1 MMHARWLENLGV
13 AIESLRARKMRSMLT
28 LLGVVIGVTSV
39 ISVAAIISGL
49 NRFVQE
55 RVEKLG
61 SRTYF
66 VARIQLGPQNFG
78 RLPEKIRKRRNFEYS
93 YARELRERCPSLD
106 ISTIFGTRA
115 AFFGES
121 NELRYGSERMENVF
135 IRGVEPEYAD
145 ALPLFEVEFGR
156 FIAAN
161 DVAQSRAVVVIGQ
174 AIADSLFPT
183 ADPLGKT
190 IRMNGKLFEVVGV
203 FAKDAGFFGGPGV
216 DQFACIPVSCFRKE
230 YPESKELIM
239 AVTVRKDAPLAR
251 GLDELTDAL
260 RRIRHTPFKDDND
273 FEIISPD
280 FLSALWNQLT
290 GALVI
295 LTSLVSSVGLVVGGI
310 GVMNIMLISVTE
322 RTAEI
327 GLRKAVGARRGDIR
341 AQFLMEAIVLTVSG
355 GLMGIA
361 LGWLVAFLVR
371 TFIPSVPATL
381 SYEWAALGVLIS
393 VSVGLFFGFYPA
405 NRAANLDPIICLRY
419 E

>member
-13 AIESLRARKMRSMLT
+13 AIESLRIRKMRSMLT

-66 VARIQLGPQNFG
+66 VSRIQLGPQNFG
-78 RLPEKIRKRRNFEYS
+78 RLPEKIRKRRYLEYS
-93 YARELRERCPSLD
+93 YSRELRERCPSLD
-106 ISTIFGTRA
+106 IATIFGTRA
-115 AFFGES
+115 AFFGQV
-121 NELRYGSERMENVF
+121 NEVRYGAEKMESVF

-156 FIAAN
+156 FVTAN

-190 IRMNGKLFEVVGV
+190 IRVNGKLFEVVGV

-216 DQFACIPVSCFRKE
+216 DQFACIPVTCFRKE
-230 YPESKELIM
+230 YPESKELAM
-239 AVTVRKDAPLAR
+239 AVTIRKDVPLAR

-260 RRIRHTPFKDDND
+260 RRIRRTPFKEDND
-273 FEIISPD
+273 FEVTSPD
-280 FLSALWNQLT
+280 FLSSLWNQLT

-295 LTSLVSSVGLVVGGI
+295 LTSLVSSVGLLVGGI

-327 GLRKAVGARRGDIR
+327 GLRKAVGARRSDIR

>member
-1 MMHARWLENLGV
+1 MIDSRWAENLSV
-13 AIESLRARKMRSMLT
+13 AWYSLSARKVRSLLT
-28 LLGVVIGVTSV
+28 LLGIVIGVTSV
-39 ISVAAIISGL
+39 IAVAAIISGL
-49 NRFVQE
+49 NRYISD

-66 VARIQLGPQNFG
+66 ISRIQVGPQNFG
-78 RLPEKIRKRRNFEYS
+78 RLPERIRKRRNFEYS
-93 YARELRERCPSLD
+93 YSRELRERCPSLD
-106 ISTIFGTRA
+106 IVSIFGTRA
-115 AFFGES
+115 AFFGTP
-121 NELRYGSERMENVF
+121 NEIRYGAEKIENVF
-135 IRGVEPEYAD
+135 IRGVEPGYVD
-145 ALPLFEVEFGR
+145 ALPLFEVEHGR
-156 FIAAN
+156 FVSPN
-161 DVAQSRAVVVIGQ
+161 DVEQSRMVVVIGQ
-174 AIADSLFPT
+174 AIADALFPT
-183 ADPLGKT
+183 ADPIGKT

-239 AVTVRKDAPLAR
+239 AVTVRKEVPLQR

-260 RRIRHTPFKDDND
+260 RRVRRTPFKDEND
-273 FEIISPD
+273 FEITSPD
-280 FLSALWNQLT
+280 FLSSLWNQLT

-295 LTSLVSSVGLVVGGI
+295 LTSLISSVGLLVGGI

-327 GLRKAVGARRGDIR
+327 GLRKAVGARRSDIR
-341 AQFLMEAIVLTVSG
+341 AQFLMEAVVLTVTG

-361 LGWLVAFLVR
+361 MGWLIAFIVR
-371 TFIPSVPATL
+371 TTIPSVPATL
-381 SYEWAALGVLIS
+381 SYEWAALGVIIS